1 MTFVEMQLS
10 VLIPAG
16 KYDCYHHV
24 TNESFHFDYSVE
36 GGGNLGNGDQEWG
49 DKKVYGVRLGKRWER
64 ELNIDTSSPPQCMK
78 HHI

>member
-1 MTFVEMQLS
+1 M
-10 VLIPAG
+10 
-16 KYDCYHHV
+16 
-24 TNESFHFDYSVE
+24 E

-49 DKKVYGVRLGKRWER
+49 DKKVYGVRLGKRWQR